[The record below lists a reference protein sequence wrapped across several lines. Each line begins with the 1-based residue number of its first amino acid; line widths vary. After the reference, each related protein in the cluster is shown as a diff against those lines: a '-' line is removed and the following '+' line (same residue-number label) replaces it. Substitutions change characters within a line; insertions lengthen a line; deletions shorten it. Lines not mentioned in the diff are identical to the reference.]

1 MRPELSIRVFDSSD
15 LPFAMRLR
23 DAEGWNQTPE
33 FLSALLAHQPDGC
46 FIAEWN
52 GASAGTV
59 TTTIHE
65 GRLGWIGMMLV
76 DANHRRLGIA
86 TALLNRA
93 VEFLQASRVNCIA
106 LDATPAGREV
116 YQRCGF
122 RDAWGLQRWERDAEV
137 SRGNAVTNRDP
148 IQIPTFDREAFGV
161 DRSLWL
167 QRLAS
172 TAEVS
177 MRDGAF
183 AMLRPGVRANYLGPA
198 VAITPSAAADAI
210 SSLIGNITTR
220 TFWDIPDA
228 NEQARRLA
236 ESLGFRPIR
245 SLIRMTHGESPLPG
259 RPELQYAIADPA
271 TG

>member
-1 MRPELSIRVFDSSD
+1 MRPELSIRVFDTRD

-23 DAEGWNQTPE
+23 DTEGWNQTPE

-52 GASAGTV
+52 GAPAGTV

-76 DANHRRLGIA
+76 DADHRRLGIA

-93 VEFLQASRVNCIA
+93 VEFLQTSHVDCIA

-122 RDAWGLQRWERDAEV
+122 RDAWGLQRWEREGEAP
-137 SRGNAVTNRDP
+137 RGNVATSRHP
-148 IQIPTFDREAFGV
+148 IQIPAFDREAFGV
-161 DRSLWL
+161 DRSVWL
-167 QRLAS
+167 HRLAS
-172 TAEVS
+172 TAQVS
-177 MRDGAF
+177 VRDGAL
-183 AMLRPGVRANYLGPA
+183 AMLRPGVRADYLGPV
-198 VAITPSAAADAI
+198 VAIDPSAAAEAI
-210 SSLIGNITTR
+210 SPLIGKITAR

-228 NEQARRLA
+228 NEPARRLA
-236 ESLGFRPIR
+236 ESLGFRPVR
-245 SLIRMTHGESPLPG
+245 SLIRMTHGQSSLPG
-259 RPELQYAIADPA
+259 RPEWQYAIADPA